1 MSYYMPPLPAQPTRA
16 MVALFRMPTQRAPAP
31 RQGRMVTTARA
42 SNLEAYYGQYTGK
55 VNVPECT
62 HCAGGSGPW
71 TLCVSVAGH
80 FRGSCANCH
89 YGSEGARCSLR
100 KYNPDQTATHGHSRI
115 YQGQLTD
122 REGANGL

>member
-1 MSYYMPPLPAQPTRA
+1 MALYMPQLPPRPTRA
-16 MVALFRMPTQRAPAP
+16 MVALAAINPQRAPVLRP
-31 RQGRMVTTARA
+31 GRTVTTNRPT
-42 SNLEAYYGQYTGK
+42 NLEAYYGQYTGQ
-55 VNVPECT
+55 VNASGCT

-89 YGSEGARCSLR
+89 YGTEGAPCSLR
-100 KYNPDQTATHGHSRI
+100 KYNPDQTATHGHARI

-122 REGANGL
+122 RDGANGL